1 MKKIL
6 ITVVGGFLVLL
17 GAIFIIVPGP
27 SLLLLIPGFYILS
40 FEYDGAKVWLKR
52 CQDLLK
58 KSARWLDS
66 MISKHK
72 MKRKLSR

>member
-1 MKKIL
+1 MKKIV
-6 ITVVGGFLVLL
+6 ITVVGGALVLL
-17 GAIFIIVPGP
+17 GAIFIIIPGP

-40 FEYDGAKVWLKR
+40 LEYDGAKVWLKR

-66 MISKHK
+66 II
-72 MKRKLSR
+72 MKRKLTR

>member
-6 ITVVGGFLVLL
+6 ITIVGGFLVLL

-40 FEYDGAKVWLKR
+40 FEYEGAKVWLKR
-52 CQDLLK
+52 CQALLAK
-58 KSARWLDS
+58 TARWIDS
-66 MISKHK
+66 VI